1 MVGFIFNGRYF
12 WRFMCL
18 SQQDILLLAIL
29 HGAPVLTAHS
39 QCSDQESHIHRQP
52 SESQITGTN
61 GHSSEPPSCAGQH
74 YGVIIAVNV
83 WSSR

>member
-1 MVGFIFNGRYF
+1 
-12 WRFMCL
+12 MCL

-29 HGAPVLTAHS
+29 HGAPVLTAS
-39 QCSDQESHIHRQP
+39 AVTKSPTYTDSRVNLRLQALIA
-52 SESQITGTN
+52 N

-83 WSSR
+83 WSWR

>member
-39 QCSDQESHIHRQP
+39 DQESHIHRQP

-61 GHSSEPPSCAGQH
+61 GQGSEPPSCTGQH
-74 YGVIIAVNV
+74 CGVIIGVNV

>member
-1 MVGFIFNGRYF
+1 
-12 WRFMCL
+12 MCL

-39 QCSDQESHIHRQP
+39 DQSPTYTDSRVNLRLQALMDRAASLLP
-52 SESQITGTN
+52 
-61 GHSSEPPSCAGQH
+61 
-74 YGVIIAVNV
+74 VIIGVNV

>member
-1 MVGFIFNGRYF
+1 
-12 WRFMCL
+12 MCL

-39 QCSDQESHIHRQP
+39 DQESHIHRQP

-61 GHSSEPPSCAGQH
+61 GQCSEPPSCDNWCEC
-74 YGVIIAVNV
+74 VELEIKC
-83 WSSR
+83 S

>member
-39 QCSDQESHIHRQP
+39 DQESHIHRQP
-52 SESQITGTN
+52 SESQITGRDRAASLLPVLRCDN
-61 GHSSEPPSCAGQH
+61 WCECVELEIKCS
-74 YGVIIAVNV
+74 
-83 WSSR
+83 